1 VSVPVVVV
9 TCPKLAVNP
18 YEGEYDFEQGLNWHR
33 FWPQKRIPR
42 SAFERLFL
50 AALQVKPKHTNEPV
64 RSPDQKEAAREQVAL
79 EGTMCW
85 MPNCTRSQRS
95 RRRCRS

>member
-1 VSVPVVVV
+1 MSVPVVVV

-18 YEGEYDFEQGLNWHR
+18 YEGEYNFEQGLNWHGL
-33 FWPQKRIPR
+33 WPQKRIPR

-79 EGTMCW
+79 EGTVCW
-85 MPNCTRSQRS
+85 VPYCPRSQRS